1 MARPRLATG
10 PASSPA
16 RGLQAFRYAGYPTF
30 WSANLAWNVARWM
43 ELLAVGWLSV
53 ELTHSAF
60 LVAMIGFYRSLPLFV
75 LGIFGGVLGD
85 RIERRQLLLGI
96 QLVDVVVIGTLAFLS
111 INGRLDYLALA
122 IAEVIM
128 GAAQAL
134 DWPSRRAITVDLV
147 GREDLANAVTLD
159 STNMNLSR
167 AVGPL
172 ASGILIAALS
182 PASALAIL
190 AGLYLVNALFIA
202 RLPPIPRQTLKPQ
215 AVLASLSSGFQA
227 VLQDEAIVG
236 VLLITVAMNLL
247 FFPYQQLLPV
257 VAVEILHLDS
267 FGLGL
272 LTAADGFGSFVG
284 TVVLAAFVGHRRNG
298 ILFALGALEACLCL
312 VGFSFA
318 RSFGIAAFLL
328 WIGGFGRA
336 GFSAFQ
342 ATIILR
348 NAGEEM
354 RSRAMGIL
362 TLAIGV
368 GPFGQMECGALAEG
382 VGTPSAILANVSG
395 CFLLVGLIVARYK
408 RLRSA

>member
-1 MARPRLATG
+1 MVRPPFARSLAATSRAG
-10 PASSPA
+10 MT
-16 RGLQAFRYAGYPTF
+16 AFRYPGYPTF

-43 ELLAVGWLSV
+43 EQLAVGWLSV

-60 LVAMIGFYRSLPLFV
+60 LVAMIGFYRSLPLFL

-85 RIERRQLLLGI
+85 RFERRQLLLVI
-96 QLVDVVVIGTLAFLS
+96 QLVDVLVIAALAVLS
-111 INGRLDYLALA
+111 LQGRLGYADLA

-159 STNMNLSR
+159 STNQNLSR
-167 AVGPL
+167 AIGPI
-172 ASGILIAALS
+172 ASGVLIFALS
-182 PASALAIL
+182 PATALAIL
-190 AGLYLVNALFIA
+190 AGFYVVNALLIA
-202 RLPPIPRQTLKPQ
+202 RLPPIPRQSVKPQ
-215 AVLASLSSGFQA
+215 AVLASLSSGFRA

-257 VAVEILHLDS
+257 IAVDVLSLDS

-284 TVVLAAFVGHRRNG
+284 TLVLATLVGRRRNG
-298 ILFALGALEACLCL
+298 IFFGLGALEACLCL
-312 VGFSFA
+312 FCFTFA
-318 RSFGIAAFLL
+318 RSFTVAALLL

-348 NAGEEM
+348 NAGSEM

-368 GPFGQMECGALAEG
+368 GPFGQMESGAVAEG
-382 VGTPSAILANVSG
+382 IGTPSAILANVSA
-395 CFLLVGLIVARYK
+395 CFVLVALVVARYK
-408 RLRSA
+408 QLRSA